1 MDILQY
7 FIQNLNLDKLVL
19 KVISRRIYMFSI
31 WQVQIC
37 TQMNVI
43 PLITDLL
50 CYNVIDKVTW
60 ITSKNI
66 ETGINNYVF
75 VLDSNQIY

>member
-1 MDILQY
+1 
-7 FIQNLNLDKLVL
+7 
-19 KVISRRIYMFSI
+19 
-31 WQVQIC
+31 
-37 TQMNVI
+37 MNVI